1 VTEPAEELRAIKALL
16 EQIERIAAKLPP
28 NERGLFEEMKA
39 KYATATAV
47 GFADRRCLE
56 VILRNVKVR
65 ER

>member
-1 VTEPAEELRAIKALL
+1 VTDPAGELRAIKALL
-16 EQIERIAAKLPP
+16 AEIEPIAAKLPS
-28 NERGLFEEMKA
+28 NERRLFEELKA

-56 VILRNVKVR
+56 IILRNVKVR

>member
-1 VTEPAEELRAIKALL
+1 MTDPADEISAIQTLLAEIEP
-16 EQIERIAAKLPP
+16 IATRLPS
-28 NERGLFEEMKA
+28 NERRLFEELKA

-56 VILRNVKVR
+56 VILRNVQVR